1 MIICSKCGA
10 ANKPGMDE
18 CRMCSSPLTQLD
30 TASSDGQ
37 DEDSLYETVV
47 FKNLRTQQGT
57 VSLMECLICPDC
69 QTVNHLGWLFC
80 PQCGKKV
87 DASFLQTM
95 QPTDQAPTMVGT
107 APDQPKPQGP
117 LQTVVARTPSVET
130 QQPAGN
136 RGQATSFPQQ
146 PPQSLVRPQPR
157 GPEQPPRLPI
167 EQSNGSADDS
177 ESAARK
183 ESNYA
188 ASTSEGETTACSECG
203 SQNSSDYSFC
213 LSCGAPLPATK
224 TVVMASI
231 ASPAKARLRLLEQ
244 GGEPGCTYPI
254 RNEVSIGRTEG
265 SITFPRDSFMS
276 GSHARIVRRGP
287 DFVLIDEASSNGT
300 FMKVKL
306 ETKLEPGDVILVGQ
320 QLFRFEA

>member
-1 MIICSKCGA
+1 MIICLKCGA
-10 ANKPGMDE
+10 ANRPGTPA

-30 TASSDGQ
+30 TTSSDGQ

-47 FKNLRTQQGT
+47 FKNLRTKQGT

-80 PQCGKKV
+80 PQCSKKV
-87 DASFLQTM
+87 DASFLQTL

-107 APDQPKPQGP
+107 IAADQPKPLDPQP
-117 LQTVVARTPSVET
+117 VVARTPFVEHHHPPADH
-130 QQPAGN
+130 QQAG
-136 RGQATSFPQQ
+136 
-146 PPQSLVRPQPR
+146 PQSLAKPQPHR
-157 GPEQPPRLPI
+157 TAVPEQPPRLPI
-167 EQSNGSADDS
+167 EQSNGSADNS
-177 ESAARK
+177 KSAARR
-183 ESNYA
+183 EFDDA
-188 ASTSEGETTACSECG
+188 ASVSEEETTACSECG
-203 SQNSSDYSFC
+203 SQNASDYSFC

-224 TVVMASI
+224 TVAMASI
-231 ASPAKARLRLLEQ
+231 ASPAKARLHLLEQ

-254 RNEVSIGRTEG
+254 RNEVSIGHTEG

-276 GSHARIVRRGP
+276 SSHARIVRRGP

-300 FMKVKL
+300 FMKVKT